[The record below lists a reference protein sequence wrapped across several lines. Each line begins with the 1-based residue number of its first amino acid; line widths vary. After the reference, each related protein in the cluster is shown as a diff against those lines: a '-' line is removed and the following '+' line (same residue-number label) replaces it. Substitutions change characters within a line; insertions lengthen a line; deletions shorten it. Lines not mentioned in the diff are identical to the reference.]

1 MKYSLILIAVLM
13 TGCANSNYS
22 THLKTGCIWSCD
34 EWEQHLK
41 KTAQMKVDE
50 KASQDRRQAER
61 LKQEAEHQARL
72 DKIKAEH
79 QAKLNQCSS
88 KSRMPMQVSD
98 AVRVGVEARYKLD
111 LKDPYS
117 ARFRNIQ
124 EASAWDQCMGRNR
137 YIGEVN
143 AKNSYG
149 GYTGYQSFS
158 TN

>member
-1 MKYSLILIAVLM
+1 M

-22 THLKTGCIWSCD
+22 THLRTGCVFECAK
-34 EWEQHLK
+34 WEQHLK
-41 KTAQMKVDE
+41 KTDQMKVDE
-50 KASQDRRQAER
+50 QARQDKWLAER
-61 LKQEAEHQARL
+61 KKEEVDRQTRL
-72 DKIKAEH
+72 DNIKAEH

-88 KSRMPMQVSD
+88 RSRMPLQVSD
-98 AVRVGVEARYKLD
+98 AVRVAVEERYKLD